1 MTNESKIRQE
11 RIVPVR
17 SDLDI
22 VTARVEGREL
32 AKEIGFGV
40 IDQARIATAISELTR
55 NIVQYADHGQAAIRP
70 VESAGRAGIE
80 VVCEDQGPG
89 IPDIELALRDGYSTS
104 KSLGMGMSG
113 AKRLMDEFEI
123 QSEIGVGTTVTV
135 RKWLR

>member
-1 MTNESKIRQE
+1 MPKE

-55 NIVQYADHGQAAIRP
+55 NIVQYADHGQAMIRP
-70 VESAGRAGIE
+70 VELAGRSGIE